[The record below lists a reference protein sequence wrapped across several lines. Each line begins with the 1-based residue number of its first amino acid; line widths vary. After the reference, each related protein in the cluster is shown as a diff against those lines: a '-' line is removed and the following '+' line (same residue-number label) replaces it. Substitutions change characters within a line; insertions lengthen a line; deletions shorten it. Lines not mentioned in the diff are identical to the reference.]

1 MSYRSLR
8 DILGE
13 TSLERKVRFL
23 FGLCLFALI
32 AGSFWWY
39 GSRTEQLV
47 YSSSR
52 TTGRHVVDAIM
63 LQYHWKM
70 LEKEQ
75 QYASTIE
82 SLEKRLPR
90 EKYQWRLLR
99 PDATPAER
107 EGYRPLDL
115 AVLED
120 FLARPPSAGPAPV
133 ASALDPAAL
142 PPAECRDFRTDDNKE
157 YHYYQP
163 IRFRA
168 DCGICHEYR
177 GPVGTAGG
185 ERPRLAEGDLLAVVK
200 VVMPDAVTRKAINWN
215 RSILLATAIITVFLA
230 MLAAYAIVRYVI
242 VKPLEHLREVS
253 DEVRRGNVDARA
265 EIHTADEFEELGV
278 AFNRM
283 LRGLIDTQEELKQ
296 ANGSLDEKVDELA
309 QANLNLYEMNR
320 LKGDFLATMSHELR
334 TPLNSILGFSDVL
347 GGIASLDAKQH
358 RYVENIRTSG
368 RMLLEMINDILDLA
382 KIEAGKMEV
391 RPAVF
396 RLESVVSGQC
406 DMIRPLAEKRR
417 IDLAFEVGPG
427 LEEIEQDQGK
437 VQQILS
443 NLLSNAVKFTPEG
456 GRVDVVARLNDQPGN
471 GSPQEFAVE
480 VSDTG
485 VGIADDDQQAIF
497 EKFRQGSV
505 FRRDDAMTREFSGTG
520 LGLSIVRE
528 LCRLLGGDVEV
539 ESQLGRG
546 SRFTVTL
553 PVRLDRDD
561 SDESAATPGGARS
574 VA

>member
-1 MSYRSLR
+1 MSYRSIR

-23 FGLCLFALI
+23 FGFCLFALI

-52 TTGRHVVDAIM
+52 ATGRHVVDAIM
-63 LQYHWKM
+63 LQYHWRM
-70 LEKEQ
+70 LEQEQ

-82 SLEKRLPR
+82 SLEKRLPQ
-90 EKYQWRLLR
+90 EKYRWRLLR
-99 PDATPAER
+99 PEAPSEERAE
-107 EGYRPLDL
+107 YRPLDL
-115 AVLED
+115 AVLEE
-120 FLARPPSAGPAPV
+120 FLARKPEATA
-133 ASALDPAAL
+133 ATARLDPAAA
-142 PPAECRDFRTDDNKE
+142 PAVECRDFRTDDNKE

-163 IRFRA
+163 IRFRQ
-168 DCGICHEYR
+168 DCALCHEYR
-177 GPVGTAGG
+177 GVVGAAGSD
-185 ERPRLAEGDLLAVVK
+185 RPRLADGDLMAVVK

-230 MLAAYAIVRYVI
+230 MLVAYVIVRHVI
-242 VKPLEHLREVS
+242 VKPLEHLRDVS
-253 DEVRRGNVDARA
+253 DEVRRGNIAARA
-265 EIHTADEFEELGV
+265 DIHTADEFEELGT

-283 LRGLIDTQEELKQ
+283 LRGLIDTQEELKK
-296 ANGSLDEKVDELA
+296 ANAALDEKVDELA
-309 QANLNLYEMNR
+309 QANLHLYETNR

-334 TPLNSILGFSDVL
+334 TPLNSILGFSEVL
-347 GGIASLDAKQH
+347 GGIPSLDAKQQ
-358 RYVENIRTSG
+358 RYVENIRSSG

-382 KIEAGKMEV
+382 KIEAGKMEI
-391 RPAVF
+391 RPATF
-396 RLESVVSGQC
+396 RLESAVSSQC
-406 DMIRPLAEKRR
+406 DMIRPLAEKRQ
-417 IDLAFEVGPG
+417 IDLSYQIGPG
-427 LEEIEQDQGK
+427 LEEVGQDQGK
-437 VQQILS
+437 VQQILA

-456 GRVDVVARLNDQPGN
+456 GRVDVTARLVDPEG
-471 GSPQEFAVE
+471 GRPQRFAIE
-480 VSDTG
+480 VADTG
-485 VGIADDDQQAIF
+485 VGIADDDQQTIF
-497 EKFRQGSV
+497 EKFRQGSA

-528 LCRLLGGDVEV
+528 LCRLLGGDVDL

-553 PVRLDRDD
+553 PLQLELDE
-561 SDESAATPGGARS
+561 DEVSAAVASGARG

>member
-52 TTGRHVVDAIM
+52 ATGRHVVDAIM

-90 EKYQWRLLR
+90 EKYRWRLLR
-99 PDATPAER
+99 PDAAPAER
-107 EGYRPLDL
+107 AEYRPLDV

-120 FLARPPSAGPAPV
+120 FLARRPE
-133 ASALDPAAL
+133 ASAAAVPLDPAAA
-142 PPAECRDFRTDDNKE
+142 PAVECRDFRTDDNQE

-163 IRFRA
+163 VRFRQ
-168 DCGICHEYR
+168 DCGLCHEYR
-177 GPVGTAGG
+177 GVVGAAGG
-185 ERPRLAEGDLLAVVK
+185 GRPRLADDDLMAVVK

-215 RSILLATAIITVFLA
+215 RAILLATAIITVFLA
-230 MLAAYAIVRYVI
+230 MLVAYAIVRYVI
-242 VKPLEHLREVS
+242 VKPLEHLRDVS
-253 DEVRRGNVDARA
+253 DEVRRGNIAARA
-265 EIHTADEFEELGV
+265 DIHTADEFEELGT

-296 ANGSLDEKVDELA
+296 ANVALDEKVDELA
-309 QANLNLYEMNR
+309 QANLHLYETNR

-347 GGIASLDAKQH
+347 GGIASLDTKQQ
-358 RYVENIRTSG
+358 RYVENIRSSG

-382 KIEAGKMEV
+382 KIEAGKMEI
-391 RPAVF
+391 RPALF
-396 RLESVVSGQC
+396 SLESAVSSQC
-406 DMIRPLAEKRR
+406 DMIRPLAEKRQ
-417 IDLAFEVGPG
+417 IDLSFTIAPG

-437 VQQILS
+437 VQQILA

-456 GRVDVVARLNDQPGN
+456 GRVDVTARPVGPDGGGPQRFAIEVA
-471 GSPQEFAVE
+471 
-480 VSDTG
+480 DTG
-485 VGIADDDQQAIF
+485 VGIAADDQQTIF
-497 EKFRQGSV
+497 EKFRQGSA

-528 LCRLLGGDVEV
+528 LCRLLGGDVDL

-553 PVRLDRDD
+553 PLRLELDD
-561 SDESAATPGGARS
+561 EESPAA
-574 VA
+574 VAGVTRGVA